1 MNNYEKAAIGAA
13 GGFAAVAVK
22 FLGQDFDLVVE
33 SFPAWSETKK
43 QSLLIGYMMLTPIL
57 MFLGA
62 LIAWAS
68 EEIKRLKLLAIA
80 IAAPAMITT
89 WSGGERPVN
98 GFAVTSFWVSTAV
111 ADEIDFEH
119 DTGYKVLK
127 DSELN
132 ANLPTSE
139 RLKQGI
145 GLFFGYGKTDK
156 QYRVIVGSFK
166 DRGEAEEFV
175 LSINDEDASLA
186 AFVGLRI
193 PPNEHYPVFVGKLTH
208 LEGAIELKQQVVS
221 IEAVGQAYVAEN
233 SSQ

>member
-127 DSELN
+127 DM
-132 ANLPTSE
+132 
-139 RLKQGI
+139 
-145 GLFFGYGKTDK
+145 
-156 QYRVIVGSFK
+156 GSFK
-166 DRGEAEEFV
+166 DRGEAEEFAH
-175 LSINDEDASLA
+175 SINDEDASLA

-193 PPNEHYPVFVGKLTH
+193 PPNQHYPVFVGNLSH